1 MGYRNCSAHTD
12 SARANIGDIEPLVV
26 FVISYPRTATQE
38 RNGTIEFIEFVIA
51 MAKSVNDI
59 DAEKEIKE
67 AFDVFDKDGNGHIN
81 VEELRYVSVNL
92 GETFSDEDIAEM
104 LKQADFDGN
113 GVVNYK
119 ELPTRVSE
127 RLNERLRLVCGV
139 KICVENRVAVLK
151 KQPKQKV

>member
-1 MGYRNCSAHTD
+1 
-12 SARANIGDIEPLVV
+12 
-26 FVISYPRTATQE
+26 
-38 RNGTIEFIEFVIA
+38 

-119 ELPTRVSE
+119 DFTRMMKLNQ
-127 RLNERLRLVCGV
+127 RLS
-139 KICVENRVAVLK
+139 
-151 KQPKQKV
+151 

>member
-1 MGYRNCSAHTD
+1 
-12 SARANIGDIEPLVV
+12 
-26 FVISYPRTATQE
+26 
-38 RNGTIEFIEFVIA
+38 

-81 VEELRYVSVNL
+81 VEELRYFSVNL

-104 LKQADFDGN
+104 LKQADFDGD

-119 ELPTRVSE
+119 GIVFMLGYFSKTFRWMRKFS
-127 RLNERLRLVCGV
+127 L
-139 KICVENRVAVLK
+139 
-151 KQPKQKV
+151 

>member
-1 MGYRNCSAHTD
+1 
-12 SARANIGDIEPLVV
+12 
-26 FVISYPRTATQE
+26 
-38 RNGTIEFIEFVIA
+38 

-67 AFDVFDKDGNGHIN
+67 VFDKDGNGHIN

-104 LKQADFDGN
+104 LKQADFDGD

-119 ELPTRVSE
+119 GIFLC
-127 RLNERLRLVCGV
+127 LD
-139 KICVENRVAVLK
+139 IFLK
-151 KQPKQKV
+151 LLDGCKNSACKLLF